1 MNTNHTPWYGKI
13 IILIAAVV
21 AITILSIFTNTI
33 WFSFVGIVFIFALAS
48 TILTNPNTQKEK

>member
-1 MNTNHTPWYGKI
+1 MNTTHTPWYGKI